1 MNIKLTSAILGVAA
15 FGAAAA
21 VAGHHEGAGEW
32 EAKLEAKFA
41 KIDVDTDGSV
51 TEAEYLDYK
60 MAEAKQAFLEM
71 GGDDGAVTLDEA
83 KAAYAAQLAE
93 KAAMNEKAAMEEEM
107 MKKESDGE

>member
-15 FGAAAA
+15 FGAVAAI
-21 VAGHHEGAGEW
+21 AGQHEGEGDW
-32 EAKLEAKFA
+32 EAKLEAKFVT
-41 KIDVDTDGSV
+41 IDTDADGSV

-60 MAEAKQAFLEM
+60 MAEAKKTFAEM

-83 KAAYAAQLAE
+83 KAAYAAQMAE
-93 KAAMNEKAAMEEEM
+93 KAAMKEKAAMEADK